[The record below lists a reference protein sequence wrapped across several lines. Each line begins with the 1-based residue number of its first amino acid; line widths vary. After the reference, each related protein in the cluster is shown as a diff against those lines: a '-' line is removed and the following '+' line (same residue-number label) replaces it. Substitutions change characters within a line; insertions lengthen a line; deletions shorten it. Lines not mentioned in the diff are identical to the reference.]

1 MKIPAAFAPAALAAL
16 CCGAAPVVAAQ
27 EPSPSQPAP
36 TTQAPSQPAPATQVA
51 PEERPAVDPAAIAA
65 LERMGG
71 YLRNLQSFEVRT
83 ATTMDM
89 ITEVTPGEEQKLQ
102 FAGTGLYRVR
112 RPNAFYVEQRTDR
125 RQRQYYYDGT
135 NLTVYAPRM
144 HYYAQV
150 AAPQTIAE
158 TVTLLEERYNITL
171 PLTDLFTWGTSA
183 ADTANII
190 TAQHVGFARVG
201 EDECDHYAFRQGE
214 LDWQIWIRRG
224 DQPLPR
230 KVVITTRE
238 MEGQPQFVSE
248 LTWTLNPRFEN
259 AVFTFT
265 PSSEARRIQIADNA
279 ASEE

>member
-1 MKIPAAFAPAALAAL
+1 MRISAVFAAASLAAV
-16 CCGAAPVVAAQ
+16 CCGAAPIAASQ
-27 EPSPSQPAP
+27 EITAARPAP
-36 TTQAPSQPAPATQVA
+36 GQTAPATQVA
-51 PEERPAVDPAAIAA
+51 PEDRPAVDPAAIAA
-65 LERMGG
+65 LERMSA
-71 YLRNLQSFEVRT
+71 YLRSLQSFEART

-112 RPNAFYVEQRTDR
+112 RPNSFFVEQRTDR

-150 AAPQTIAE
+150 AAPATIAE
-158 TVTLLEERYNITL
+158 TVILLEERYNISL
-171 PLTDLFTWGTSA
+171 PLSDLFTWGTSA
-183 ADTANII
+183 ADTANMV
-190 TAQHVGFARVG
+190 TAQHIGFARIG

-238 MEGQPQFVSE
+238 MEGQPQFTSE
-248 LTWTLNPRFEN
+248 LTWTLNPRFEDT
-259 AVFTFT
+259 VFTFT
-265 PSSEARRIQIADNA
+265 PSSEARRIQIADNP